1 MDINQGQ
8 PMNQPPMSAPQGSTN
23 GQEPITV
30 SGMDMSTHKIFGIP
44 RRVIGFGFALFLI
57 LVILAF
63 IYSQFAD
70 QRAMAPSVPQESMS
84 PQVMPPK
91 ESGSMESKSSAAI
104 TGPVTPDSVTD
115 DLIDEALSDRDVID
129 SYTADEMADVEDGS
143 NY

>member
-1 MDINQGQ
+1 
-8 PMNQPPMSAPQGSTN
+8 MNQPPMSAPQGSGN

-70 QRAMAPSVPQESMS
+70 QRAMAPSVPQESMNL
-84 PQVMPPK
+84 QVMPPK

-104 TGPVTPDSVTD
+104 TGPVTPDSVTN